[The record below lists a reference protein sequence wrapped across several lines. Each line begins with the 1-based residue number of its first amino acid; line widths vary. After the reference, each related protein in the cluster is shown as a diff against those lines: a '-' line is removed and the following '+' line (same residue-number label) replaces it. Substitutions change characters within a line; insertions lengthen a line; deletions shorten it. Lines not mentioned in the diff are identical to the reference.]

1 METQYLMRAVMSLLD
16 TDVPVVVCPSEDYD
30 EIYWCEVPQGERP
43 SKSAVAAEVKRL
55 RAKDDATAYRRQ
67 RAVEYP
73 SIGDQLD
80 DLLKQGAFSDEMQAR
95 LLAIKEQFP
104 KT

>member
-1 METQYLMRAVMSLLD
+1 MIPDIGDALLSLAPGASWSHGGNYD
-16 TDVPVVVCPSEDYD
+16 SIVWYSDDVPK
-30 EIYWCEVPQGERP
+30 P
-43 SKSAVAAEVKRL
+43 SKRRVNAELKRL
-55 RAKDDATAYRRQ
+55 MTEHNDNEYRRQ
-67 RAVEYP
+67 RAVAYP
-73 SIGDQLD
+73 PIGDQLD